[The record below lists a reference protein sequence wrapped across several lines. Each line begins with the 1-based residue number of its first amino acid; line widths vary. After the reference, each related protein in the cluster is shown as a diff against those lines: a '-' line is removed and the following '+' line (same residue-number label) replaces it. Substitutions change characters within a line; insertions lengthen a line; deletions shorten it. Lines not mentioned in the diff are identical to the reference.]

1 MKVSDGILLLAGSM
15 VTISVILSYFVDSR
29 FMWLTLFI
37 GVNLMQTAF
46 TKWCPLINFLRKR
59 GFTD

>member
-1 MKVSDGILLLAGSM
+1 MLYLEV
-15 VTISVILSYFVDSR
+15 VWVLSYFVDSR

-37 GVNLMQTAF
+37 GVNLIQTAF